1 MRPASFVVFRPSTL
15 REALEFLRENDD
27 AKVLAGGQSLIPMM
41 KLRIFSPPKL
51 ISLARVHELQPSIA
65 DVGGYVTIGALT
77 TYEDIST
84 SSVVKEKLPALAKAA
99 SEIADQQIR
108 NRGTIGGNVC
118 HGDSAANLG
127 VTLLALNA
135 TLVIEG
141 SRGTRKAAID
151 GFHQGPFSVA
161 LEHDEVLRAVEIPYS
176 PASKQTFMKISK
188 TATTWPM
195 ASVAVNLSTSASGAV
210 ESARIAL
217 GVAAPTAIRAQ
228 KAEEYLRGKN
238 LSHEVAL
245 RAGELATQDLNPPSD
260 IHAPSEYRLQLLRV
274 LVTRSLESIG
284 GAN

>member
-15 REALEFLRENDD
+15 REAVELLSENDD
-27 AKVLAGGQSLIPMM
+27 AKLLAGGQSLIPMM

-51 ISLARVHELQPSIA
+51 VSLARVRELRPSITDA
-65 DVGGYVTIGALT
+65 GGYVTIGALT

-84 SSVVKEKLPALAKAA
+84 SSVVREKLPALAKAA

-135 TLVIEG
+135 TLVVEG
-141 SRGTRKAAID
+141 SRGTRKMAID
-151 GFHQGPFSVA
+151 GFHLGPFSVA
-161 LEHDEVLRAVEIPYS
+161 LEHDEVLKAVEIPYS
-176 PASKQTFMKISK
+176 PSSRQTFMKISK

-195 ASVAVNLSTSASGAV
+195 ASVAVNLNISPAGDV
-210 ESARIAL
+210 QDARISL
-217 GVAAPTAIRAQ
+217 GVAGPTALRAE
-228 KAEEYLRGKN
+228 KAEDYLKGKG

-245 RAGELATQDLNPPSD
+245 RAGELATEGLNPPSD

-274 LVTRSLESIG
+274 LVTRSLESLG
-284 GAN
+284 GAE